1 MSANDKYESIRA
13 KQLAM
18 NAATWAQLQRRG
30 VQPETELQ
38 LDFTYYAPSKEKA
51 ERLKAV
57 LAEYEYAITLKRIGV
72 LPWSKWL
79 VSGRTSKTTLT
90 LEKLN
95 QWVLWMVTAGKE
107 SESEFDGWG
116 TEVP

>member
-1 MSANDKYESIRA
+1 MPAKDKYEAILA

-18 NAATWAQLQRRG
+18 NAGTWAQLESHG
-30 VQPETELQ
+30 VKPDTELQ

-51 ERLKAV
+51 ENLKCV
-57 LAEYEYAITLKRIGV
+57 LSEYEYSVVLKKTGV

-79 VSGRTSKTTLT
+79 ISGRTAKTTLT
-90 LEKLN
+90 REKLN

-107 SESEFDGWG
+107 SDSEFDGWG
-116 TEVP
+116 AELP

>member
-1 MSANDKYESIRA
+1 MPANDKYQSLLA

-18 NAATWAQLQRRG
+18 NAATWALFEKHG
-30 VQPETELQ
+30 VKPDTELE

-51 ERLKAV
+51 ERLKVV
-57 LAEYEYAITLKRIGV
+57 LSEYEYSVALEKIGV

-79 VSGRTSKTTLT
+79 VSGRTSKITLT

-95 QWVLWMVTAGKE
+95 QWVLWMVTAGEE
-107 SESEFDGWG
+107 SDSEFDGWG
-116 TEVP
+116 AELP

>member
-1 MSANDKYESIRA
+1 MPAQDKYEAILA

-18 NAATWAQLQRRG
+18 NPATFARLESHG
-30 VQPETELQ
+30 VKPDTELQ

-51 ERLKAV
+51 EKLKAV
-57 LAEYEYAITLKRIGV
+57 LSEYEYAVTLKKLGL

-79 VSGRTSKTTLT
+79 VSGRTGKTTLT

-116 TEVP
+116 AEIP